1 MLAESLT
8 VRYCVLVWL
17 SCDQPQAPP
26 LRGASS
32 CAGGAVPEQDTLE
45 EIDAAILLAS
55 GVPEDNRGAAWWAF
69 MDRLL
74 DQRKAAEG
82 K

>member
-32 CAGGAVPEQDTLE
+32 CAGGAVPELDTVD
-45 EIDAAILLAS
+45 EIDAALARARSVPDDERTELWHAIVDGLL
-55 GVPEDNRGAAWWAF
+55 EQRT
-69 MDRLL
+69 RLA
-74 DQRKAAEG
+74 D
-82 K
+82 